1 MTDPQTMQEIKA
13 ALAERNKEA
22 VDKYHLGVSDAPT
35 TKEMERLMEEERTGT
50 KPMMPTTPA
59 DKPKGLHQLFTR
71 DELIPLKGVWFK
83 ATEVEEEK
91 LVLVPTHFTKN
102 FTKRNK

>member
-1 MTDPQTMQEIKA
+1 MTDPQTMEEIKA
-13 ALAERNKEA
+13 AMADKIYFSDPKQDPQKFDGAGVA
-22 VDKYHLGVSDAPT
+22 VEGAPEPQQIT
-35 TKEMERLMEEERTGT
+35 SL
-50 KPMMPTTPA
+50 PP
-59 DKPKGLHQLFTR
+59 KPKGLHQLFTR

-83 ATEVEEEK
+83 AVEVEEEK